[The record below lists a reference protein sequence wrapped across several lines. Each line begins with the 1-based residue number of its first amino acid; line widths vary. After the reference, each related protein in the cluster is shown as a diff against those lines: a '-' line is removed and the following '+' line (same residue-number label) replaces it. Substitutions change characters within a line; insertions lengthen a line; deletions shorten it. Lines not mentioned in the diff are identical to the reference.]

1 MLELCDAI
9 LGDHCPMPYRLIQLE
24 IAQGENDECRYP
36 PEAIEELADRHAG
49 GHVHDHLRRGQRGAH
64 GVGSADRRHRRQQR
78 QLTRRLKVGS

>member
-49 GHVHDHLRRGQRGAH
+49 ATFTITYAVANVVLTVWGPLI
-64 GVGSADRRHRRQQR
+64 VGIADSN
-78 QLTRRLKVGS
+78 VS